1 MPEICYSMTNLDQ
14 HEACYIM
21 EPLVRARTLQG
32 FGELVAVLGGQ
43 ANVILARA
51 GLDIDDLNRSEKWIS
66 YRSVLIAYESAAQAT
81 NCQNFGIL
89 LSRQRDLSFL
99 GPLVMI
105 FKYSN
110 DLEHGLSSCRDY
122 ITAHTTGYKPVL
134 EVKGATASWQLRMDD
149 SLRAHAD
156 QWIEESL
163 LTAIKLIR
171 ILLGARYEPRGVHC
185 QHAKIEGTDYEK
197 YFGVPVKFLAPFDG
211 IILNRE
217 DLKSRNPIDDQQVHR
232 FLLEYLDSHVL
243 NADEDLAE
251 AVRSL
256 LVKLIPTGKFSIN
269 VLADQLYMHRR
280 TLQRRL
286 KVDGLTY
293 AELLDE
299 CRAKMAREYLATSKM
314 PMSNLAYILGYADQ
328 SAFNHAFRRWFNMT
342 PRECHAEH
350 RERRLAGAPGR

>member
-1 MPEICYSMTNLDQ
+1 
-14 HEACYIM
+14 M

-32 FGELVAVLGGQ
+32 FGALVADLGGQ
-43 ANVILARA
+43 ADVILARA
-51 GLDIDDLNRSEKWIS
+51 GLDVDVLNRSEQWIS
-66 YRSVLIAYESAAQAT
+66 YRSVLIAYESAAAIT
-81 NCQNFGIL
+81 KCPKFGIL
-89 LSRQRDLSFL
+89 LSGQRDLSFL

-105 FKYSN
+105 FKYSA
-110 DLEHGLSSCRDY
+110 DLEQGLSSCMKY

-134 EVKGATASWQLRMDD
+134 EVKGITASWQLRMDD

-171 ILLGARYEPRGVHC
+171 ILLGARYEPRGIYC
-185 QHAKIEGTDYEK
+185 QHAKIAGTDYEK
-197 YFGVPVKFLAPFDG
+197 YFKVPIKFQAPFDG
-211 IILNRE
+211 IILSRE

-232 FLLEYLDSHVL
+232 FLLEYLDSRVL
-243 NADEDLAE
+243 NADEDLAA

-286 KVDGLTY
+286 KLDGLTY

-314 PMSNLAYILGYADQ
+314 PMGNLAYMLGYADQ

-342 PRECHAEH
+342 PRKWCEQRKE
-350 RERRLAGAPGR
+350 